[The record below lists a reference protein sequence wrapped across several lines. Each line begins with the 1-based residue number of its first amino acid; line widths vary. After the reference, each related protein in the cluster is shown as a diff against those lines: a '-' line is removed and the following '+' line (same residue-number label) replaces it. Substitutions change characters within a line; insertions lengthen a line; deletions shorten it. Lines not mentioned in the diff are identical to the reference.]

1 MSMEEVI
8 IEDDKIII
16 NDEEVTKVGIIED
29 IHLYR
34 SKICSEGRYIKEIDD
49 YSDNETFLY
58 FVKENMVIGRVL
70 IGASCMQNQGYPH
83 LIYMMP

>member
-1 MSMEEVI
+1 MADI
-8 IEDDKIII
+8 IREDGKIII
-16 NDEEVTKVGIIED
+16 NDEEVTEVGVIEN

-49 YSDNETFLY
+49 YSDNEIFLY
-58 FVKENMVIGRVL
+58 FVKENMVIKKVL
-70 IGASCMQNQGYPH
+70 VGAVSMQNQGYPH